1 MQHFPVISSVLSADH
16 IAIYLQQKYFT
27 GQAITC
33 KLVKTFVN
41 DTYLVTDNA
50 LQYIF
55 RVYTLNWRSKQQV
68 EAEIQ
73 LINTLWQNS
82 ISVSYPIADQNGR
95 YVQSLPAP
103 EGERWGV
110 LFSFAPGRKI
120 MQPSPELHESIG
132 VTMANMHRIT
142 GNLSL
147 NRVHYTPQVLLMDS
161 FEKFR
166 SYLPVGS
173 EELPYMTNLQQNL
186 LREMT
191 TVDMAG
197 IRQGAV
203 HLDIWADNLHID
215 EAGTMTL
222 FDFDFCGNGWLC
234 YDIAFYLLLLH
245 SMETPEV
252 YHIKKTRFLQGYESV
267 TPISPEE
274 KRLLKTIG
282 ASVYF
287 FYLGVQRERF
297 ATIFFNEEHL
307 RRHVQHRM
315 RRWMEQPDA

>member
-1 MQHFPVISSVLSADH
+1 MQHFPVISSVLAVDH
-16 IAIYLQQKYFT
+16 VVSFIQQKYQV
-27 GQAITC
+27 GSAATC
-33 KLVKTFVN
+33 RLLKTFVN
-41 DTYLVTDNA
+41 DTYLITGNTE
-50 LQYIF
+50 QYIF
-55 RVYTLNWRSKQQV
+55 RIYTRNWRSLQEI

-73 LINTLWQNS
+73 LIGTLRQNN

-173 EELPYMTNLQQNL
+173 EEFPYMTNLQQNL

-215 EAGTMTL
+215 EAGKMTL

-282 ASVYF
+282 ASVYC

-307 RRHVQHRM
+307 RRHIRHRM
-315 RRWMEQPDA
+315 MRWMDQPDA